1 LGCKNNFEAGALSNS
16 MSRYQTTNN
25 LFSLQ
30 EALEGIIV
38 DDLKKLKALLPDP
51 RKLTR
56 KADLVDG
63 IKSQLR
69 GENLRKVW
77 AKLDDLQKAAVAE
90 VIHGEDG
97 IYFPEIFSAKYGEPA
112 NLGTID
118 RYGSN
123 REPSLLCLFIYGRQ
137 IPYDLEEELLKF
149 VPEPKEAS
157 LDNVGETIQNSVKLR
172 VQRYNYTTKQKEIEE
187 YDIPLASCETQLAAT
202 KDFAAV
208 LRLIQ
213 SGKVAVSDKTAL
225 PTAASVKAIA
235 SILQGG
241 DFYNEEQRQITLA
254 KDSDYDDEVF
264 AEIGSIKPFAWI
276 MIAQGSKFAER
287 SGKKLVL
294 TKAGQKAL
302 QESPAKGL
310 QTAWK
315 RWLKT
320 KIFDEFR
327 RIDAI
332 KGQTGRGASGM
343 TDVTWRRDAIVS
355 VLAECPV
362 GKWILF
368 HDFSKYLVA
377 TGHSFDVT
385 EEPYYLYIGEAGYGN
400 LSELGGYNSWPILEE
415 RYMRCFLFEYAAT
428 LGIID
433 VAYADPLLI
442 PSDYDYLWG
451 TDYLEFLSRYD
462 GLVYFRLTALGAYC
476 LDLTD
481 KYTPP
486 AIEVRQTLRVLPNL
500 EIIAA
505 GDGVETSDAIV
516 LDIYTKKVSDVVWRL
531 DRPKIFAAIENGY
544 PLAEFTEFLDARSIE
559 PLPQTVQQFLTDVTE
574 RSHSVQD
581 IGTVR
586 LIECTTAHLALLIAN
601 DSRTKKF
608 CQLAGDRTLAVPLGQ
623 ETKFRTALRQMGYVL
638 PQSDK

>member
-1 LGCKNNFEAGALSNS
+1 
-16 MSRYQTTNN
+16 MSRNKTINN

-30 EALEGIIV
+30 QALEGMIV

-63 IKSQLR
+63 IKSQLQ

-97 IYFPEIFSAKYGEPA
+97 LYFPEIFSAKYGESA
-112 NLGTID
+112 NLGTSD

-149 VPEPKEAS
+149 VTEPKEAT
-157 LDNVGETIQNSVKLR
+157 LDDADETVQNHVKLR
-172 VQRYNYTTKQKEIEE
+172 VQRYNYITKEKETEE
-187 YDIPLASCETQLAAT
+187 YEIPLASCETQLAAT

-225 PTAASVKAIA
+225 PTAGSVKAIA

-241 DFYNEEQRQITLA
+241 DFYNEEERQITLA

-302 QESPAKGL
+302 QEPPAKGL

-355 VLAECPV
+355 VLAQCPV

-368 HDFSKYLVA
+368 HDFSQYLVA
-377 TGHSFDVT
+377 TGHSFDVN
-385 EEPYYLYIGEAGYGN
+385 EQPYYLYIGEAGYGN
-400 LSELGGYNSWPILEE
+400 LSELSGYSWPILEE

-433 VAYADPLLI
+433 VAYVDPSLM
-442 PSDYDYLWG
+442 PSDYDYFWG
-451 TDYLEFLSRYD
+451 TDDLEFLSRYD

-476 LDLTD
+476 LGLTD
-481 KYTPP
+481 RYTPP

-574 RSHSVQD
+574 RSNSVQD
-581 IGTVR
+581 IGSVR
-586 LIECTTAHLALLIAN
+586 LIECTSAHLALLIAN

-623 ETKFRTALRQMGYVL
+623 ETKFRTALRQIGYVL
-638 PQSDK
+638 PQPDK

>member
-1 LGCKNNFEAGALSNS
+1 
-16 MSRYQTTNN
+16 MSRNKTINN

-30 EALEGIIV
+30 QALEGMIV

-63 IKSQLR
+63 IKSQLQ

-97 IYFPEIFSAKYGEPA
+97 LYYPEIFSAKYGESA
-112 NLGTID
+112 NLGTSD

-149 VPEPKEAS
+149 VTEPKEAT
-157 LDNVGETIQNSVKLR
+157 LDDAGETVQNHVKLR
-172 VQRYNYTTKQKEIEE
+172 VQRYNYITKEKETEE
-187 YDIPLASCETQLAAT
+187 YEIPLASCETQLAAT
-202 KDFAAV
+202 KDFAVV

-225 PTAASVKAIA
+225 PTTGSVKAIA

-241 DFYNEEQRQITLA
+241 DFYNEEERQITLA

-302 QESPAKGL
+302 QEPPAKGL

-355 VLAECPV
+355 VLAQCPV

-368 HDFSKYLVA
+368 HDFSQYLVA
-377 TGHSFDVT
+377 TGHSFDVN
-385 EEPYYLYIGEAGYGN
+385 EQPYYLYIGEAGYGN
-400 LSELGGYNSWPILEE
+400 LSELSGYSWPILEE

-433 VAYADPLLI
+433 VAYVDPSLM
-442 PSDYDYLWG
+442 PSDYDYFWG
-451 TDYLEFLSRYD
+451 TDDLEFLSRYD

-476 LDLTD
+476 LGLTD
-481 KYTPP
+481 RYTPP

-574 RSHSVQD
+574 RSNSVQD
-581 IGTVR
+581 IGSVR
-586 LIECTTAHLALLIAN
+586 LIECTSAHLALLIAN

-623 ETKFRTALRQMGYVL
+623 ETKFRTALRQIGYVL
-638 PQSDK
+638 PQPDK

>member
-1 LGCKNNFEAGALSNS
+1 
-16 MSRYQTTNN
+16 MSRNTTINN

-30 EALEGIIV
+30 QALEGIIV
-38 DDLKKLKALLPDP
+38 DDLKKLKALLPDS

-63 IKSQLR
+63 IKSQLL
-69 GENLRKVW
+69 GENLRNLW

-112 NLGTID
+112 NLGTSD
-118 RYGSN
+118 NYGYN

-137 IPYDLEEELLKF
+137 IPYDLEEKLLKF
-149 VPEPKEAS
+149 VPAPKEAT
-157 LDNVGETIQNSVKLR
+157 LDNVGETVHNQVKLS
-172 VQRYNYTTKQKEIEE
+172 VQRYNYITKQKETEE
-187 YDIPLASCETQLAAT
+187 YEIPLAYCETQLAAT

-241 DFYNEEQRQITLA
+241 DFYNEEERQITLA
-254 KDSDYDDEVF
+254 KDRDYDNQVF

-294 TKAGQKAL
+294 TKAGLKAL

-332 KGQTGRGASGM
+332 KGQTGRGANGM
-343 TDVTWRRDAIVS
+343 TDVTWRRDAIVT

-362 GKWILF
+362 GKWVLF
-368 HDFSKYLVA
+368 HEFSKYLVA
-377 TGHSFDVT
+377 TGHRFEVT
-385 EEPYYLYIGEAGYGN
+385 EEPYCLYIGEAGYGN
-400 LSELGGYNSWPILEE
+400 LGELGGSSWRILEE

-433 VAYADPLLI
+433 VAYVDPLLI

-476 LDLTD
+476 LELTD
-481 KYTPP
+481 KYIPP

-574 RSHSVQD
+574 RSNSVQD
-581 IGTVR
+581 IGSVR

>member
-1 LGCKNNFEAGALSNS
+1 MGALPKI
-16 MSRYQTTNN
+16 MPRYPTIDN
-25 LFSLQ
+25 LLSLQ
-30 EALEGIIV
+30 QALEAIIV

-63 IKSQLR
+63 IRSQLL
-69 GENLRKVW
+69 GENLRKLW
-77 AKLDDLQKAAVAE
+77 AQLDDLQKAAVAE

-97 IYFPEIFSAKYGEPA
+97 YYFHEIFRAKYGESA
-112 NLGTID
+112 NFGTSD
-118 RYGSN
+118 RYGTN
-123 REPSLLCLFIYGRQ
+123 REPSLLCLFIYGSQ
-137 IPYDLEEELLKF
+137 IPYDLEEALLKF
-149 VPEPKEAS
+149 VPKPKEAT
-157 LDNVGETIQNSVKLR
+157 LDYGETIQDNVKLR
-172 VQRYNYTTKQKEIEE
+172 VQRYNYSTGEKDTEE
-187 YDIPLASCETQLAAT
+187 YDIPLTSCETQLAAT

-213 SGKVAVSDKTAL
+213 SGKVTVSEKTAL
-225 PTAASVKAIA
+225 PTAGSVKAIA

-264 AEIGSIKPFAWI
+264 AEVGSIKPFAWI

-294 TKAGQKAL
+294 TKAGVKVL

-320 KIFDEFR
+320 KTFDEFR

-332 KGQTGRGASGM
+332 KGQTGRGANGI
-343 TDVTWRRDAIVS
+343 TDVAWRRDAIAS

-368 HDFSKYLVA
+368 YDFSKYLVA
-377 TGHSFDVT
+377 TGHRFEVT
-385 EEPYYLYIGEAGYGN
+385 EEPYCLYIGEAGYGN
-400 LSELGGYNSWPILEE
+400 LSELGGYSWSILEE

-433 VAYADPLLI
+433 VAYVDPALI
-442 PSDYDYLWG
+442 PSDYDDLWG
-451 TDYLEFLSRYD
+451 TDNLEFLSRYD
-462 GLVYFRLTALGAYC
+462 GLVYFRLTTLGAYC
-476 LDLTD
+476 LELTD

-486 AIEVRQTLRVLPNL
+486 VIEVRQTLRVLPNL

-516 LDIYTKKVSDVVWRL
+516 LDVYTKKVSDVVWRL

-544 PLAEFTEFLDARSIE
+544 LLAEFTEFLDARSIE

-574 RSHSVQD
+574 RSNSVQD
-581 IGTVR
+581 IGSVR

>member
-1 LGCKNNFEAGALSNS
+1 
-16 MSRYQTTNN
+16 MSRYQTINN
-25 LFSLQ
+25 LVSLQ
-30 EALEGIIV
+30 QALEGIIV

-63 IKSQLR
+63 IRSQLL

-112 NLGTID
+112 NFGTSD
-118 RYGSN
+118 RYGTN

-149 VPEPKEAS
+149 VPEPKEAT
-157 LDNVGETIQNSVKLR
+157 LDNVGETLQNQVKLS
-172 VQRYNYTTKQKEIEE
+172 VQRYNYSTGEKETEE

-213 SGKVAVSDKTAL
+213 S
-225 PTAASVKAIA
+225 AAGSVKAIA

-241 DFYNEEQRQITLA
+241 DFYNEEQRQISLA

-294 TKAGQKAL
+294 TKAGLKAL

-320 KIFDEFR
+320 KVFDEFR

-332 KGQTGRGASGM
+332 KGQTGRGAGGI
-343 TDVTWRRDAIVS
+343 TDVTWRRDAIAS

-362 GKWILF
+362 GKWVMF
-368 HDFSKYLVA
+368 HDFSQYLVA
-377 TGHSFDVT
+377 TGHRFEVT
-385 EEPYYLYIGEAGYGN
+385 EEPYYLYIGEPGYGN
-400 LSELGGYNSWPILEE
+400 LSELSGDSWRILEE

-433 VAYADPLLI
+433 VAYVDPLLI

-451 TDYLEFLSRYD
+451 TDNLEFLSRYD

-481 KYTPP
+481 KYIPP

-531 DRPKIFAAIENGY
+531 DRPKIFVAIENGY

-574 RSHSVQD
+574 RSNSVQD
-581 IGTVR
+581 IGSVR
-586 LIECTTAHLALLIAN
+586 LIECTTAHIALLIAN

-608 CQLAGDRTLAVPLGQ
+608 CQLAGDRTVAVPLGQ

>member
-1 LGCKNNFEAGALSNS
+1 
-16 MSRYQTTNN
+16 MSRYPSIDSVI
-25 LFSLQ
+25 SLQ
-30 EALEGIIV
+30 QALEGIIV

-51 RKLTR
+51 RKLIR

-63 IKSQLR
+63 IRSQLL
-69 GENLRKVW
+69 GENLRNVW

-97 IYFPEIFSAKYGEPA
+97 YYFPDIFSAKYGEPA
-112 NLGTID
+112 DFGTSD
-118 RYGSN
+118 RYGIN
-123 REPSLLCLFIYGRQ
+123 KEPSLLCLFIYGRQ
-137 IPYDLEEELLKF
+137 IPYDLEKELVKF
-149 VPEPKEAS
+149 VPKPKEAT
-157 LDNVGETIQNSVKLR
+157 LDNAGETIKNHVKLT
-172 VQRYNYTTKQKEIEE
+172 VQRFNYSTREKEIEE
-187 YDIPLASCETQLAAT
+187 YDIPLASYETQLAAT

-213 SGKVAVSDKTAL
+213 SGKIAVSDKTSL
-225 PTAASVKAIA
+225 PTAGSVKAIA

-241 DFYNEEQRQITLA
+241 DFYNEEQRQIALA

-264 AEIGSIKPFAWI
+264 AEVGSIKPFAWI

-294 TKAGQKAL
+294 TKAGVKAL

-327 RIDAI
+327 RIDPI
-332 KGQTGRGASGM
+332 KGQTGKGASGM
-343 TDVTWRRDAIVS
+343 TDVPWRRDAIAS

-362 GKWILF
+362 GKWIMF
-368 HDFSKYLVA
+368 HDFSRYLVA
-377 TGHSFDVT
+377 TGHRFDVT
-385 EEPYYLYIGEAGYGN
+385 EEPYYLYVGEPGYGN
-400 LSELGGYNSWPILEE
+400 LSELGGYSWTILEE

-433 VAYADPLLI
+433 VAYVDPAII
-442 PSDYDYLWG
+442 PSDYDNLSG
-451 TDYLEFLSRYD
+451 DDYLEFLSRYD
-462 GLVYFRLTALGAYC
+462 GLVYFRLTTLGAYC
-476 LDLTD
+476 LELTD

-486 AIEVRQTLRVLPNL
+486 VIEIRQTLRILPNL

-544 PLAEFTEFLDARSIE
+544 LLTEFTEFLDARSIE
-559 PLPQTVQQFLTDVTE
+559 ALPQTVQQFLTDVTE

-581 IGTVR
+581 IGSVR

>member
-1 LGCKNNFEAGALSNS
+1 MGALPKI
-16 MSRYQTTNN
+16 MPRYPTIDN
-25 LFSLQ
+25 LLSLQ
-30 EALEGIIV
+30 QALEGIIV
-38 DDLKKLKALLPDP
+38 EDLKKLKALLPDP

-63 IKSQLR
+63 IRSQLQ
-69 GENLRKVW
+69 GQGLRKIW
-77 AKLDDLQKAAVAE
+77 EQLDDLQKAAVAE

-97 IYFPEIFSAKYGEPA
+97 YYFPEIFSAKYGESA
-112 NLGTID
+112 NFGTSD
-118 RYGSN
+118 RYGTN
-123 REPSLLCLFIYGRQ
+123 REPSLLCLFIYGSQ
-137 IPYDLEEELLKF
+137 IPYDLAELLLKF
-149 VPEPKEAS
+149 VPKPKEAT
-157 LDNVGETIQNSVKLR
+157 LDYGEIIQDNVKLR
-172 VQRYNYTTKQKEIEE
+172 VQRYNYSTGEKDTEE
-187 YDIPLASCETQLAAT
+187 YDIPLTSCETQLAAT

-213 SGKVAVSDKTAL
+213 SGKVTVSEKTAL
-225 PTAASVKAIA
+225 PTAGSVKAIA

-294 TKAGQKAL
+294 TKAGVKVL

-320 KIFDEFR
+320 KTFDEFR

-332 KGQTGRGASGM
+332 KGQTGRGANGI
-343 TDVTWRRDAIVS
+343 TDVAWRRDAIAS

-368 HDFSKYLVA
+368 YDFSKYLVA
-377 TGHSFDVT
+377 TGHRFEVT
-385 EEPYYLYIGEAGYGN
+385 EEPYCLYIGEAGYGN
-400 LSELGGYNSWPILEE
+400 LSELGGYSWSILEE

-433 VAYADPLLI
+433 VAYVDPALI
-442 PSDYDYLWG
+442 PSDYNDLWG
-451 TDYLEFLSRYD
+451 TDNLEFLSRYD

-476 LDLTD
+476 LELTD

-486 AIEVRQTLRVLPNL
+486 VIEVRQTLRVLPNL

-505 GDGVETSDAIV
+505 GDGVEASDAIV

-544 PLAEFTEFLDARSIE
+544 LLTEFTEFLEARSIE

-574 RSHSVQD
+574 RSNSLQD
-581 IGTVR
+581 IGSVR

-608 CQLAGDRTLAVPLGQ
+608 CQLAGDSLRDSFASRTLAVPLGQ

>member
-1 LGCKNNFEAGALSNS
+1 
-16 MSRYQTTNN
+16 MSRYQTINN
-25 LFSLQ
+25 LVSLQ
-30 EALEGIIV
+30 QALEGIIV

-63 IKSQLR
+63 IRSQLL

-77 AKLDDLQKAAVAE
+77 AKLDNLQKAAVSE

-112 NLGTID
+112 NFGTSD
-118 RYGSN
+118 RYGTN

-149 VPEPKEAS
+149 VPEPKEAT
-157 LDNVGETIQNSVKLR
+157 LDDAGETVGNHVKLR
-172 VQRYNYTTKQKEIEE
+172 VQRYNYSTEKKETEE

-225 PTAASVKAIA
+225 PTAGSVKAIA

-241 DFYNEEQRQITLA
+241 DFYNEEQRQISLA

-294 TKAGQKAL
+294 TKAGLKAL

-320 KIFDEFR
+320 KVFDEFR

-332 KGQTGRGASGM
+332 KGQTGRGAGGI
-343 TDVTWRRDAIVS
+343 TDVTWRRDAIAS

-362 GKWILF
+362 GKWVMF
-368 HDFSKYLVA
+368 HDFSQYLVA
-377 TGHSFDVT
+377 TGHRFEVT
-385 EEPYYLYIGEAGYGN
+385 EEPYYLYIGEPGYGN
-400 LSELGGYNSWPILEE
+400 LSELSGDSWRILEE

-433 VAYADPLLI
+433 VAYVDPLLI

-451 TDYLEFLSRYD
+451 TDNLEFLSRYD

-481 KYTPP
+481 KYIPP

-531 DRPKIFAAIENGY
+531 DRPKIFVAIENGY

-574 RSHSVQD
+574 RSNSVQD
-581 IGTVR
+581 IGSVR
-586 LIECTTAHLALLIAN
+586 LIECTTAHIALLIAN

>member
-1 LGCKNNFEAGALSNS
+1 
-16 MSRYQTTNN
+16 MPRYQNIDDITT
-25 LFSLQ
+25 LQ
-30 EALEGIIV
+30 QALERITV
-38 DDLKKLKALLPDP
+38 DDLKKLKALLSDTRKSTLKADIVAVIKEHLQGQSL
-51 RKLTR
+51 RKL
-56 KADLVDG
+56 
-63 IKSQLR
+63 
-69 GENLRKVW
+69 W
-77 AKLDDLQKAAVAE
+77 AQLDDLQKAAVAE
-90 VIHGEDG
+90 IIHGQDG
-97 IYFPEIFSAKYGEPA
+97 NYYADIFRAKYGQDP
-112 NLGTID
+112 NWGKGD
-118 RYGSN
+118 PYGYK
-123 REPSLLCLFIYGRQ
+123 REPSLLCLFIYGNSV
-137 IPYDLEEELLKF
+137 PYDLEEELLRF
-149 VPEPKEAS
+149 VPKPKEVS
-157 LDNVGETIQNSVKLR
+157 LNLIGDTVPNSITLRYETYDYRTSKTSV
-172 VQRYNYTTKQKEIEE
+172 EE
-187 YDIPLASCETQLAAT
+187 NEFPLTACEMGLAAT

-213 SGKVAVSDKTAL
+213 LGKVAVSEKTAL
-225 PTAASVKAIA
+225 PSATSVKAIA

-264 AEIGSIKPFAWI
+264 AEVGSIKPFAWI

-294 TKAGQKAL
+294 TKAGLKAL

-315 RWLKT
+315 RWLETKT
-320 KIFDEFR
+320 FDEFR

-332 KGQTGRGASGM
+332 KGQTGRGANGM
-343 TDVTWRRDAIVS
+343 TDVAWRRDAIAC

-368 HDFSKYLVA
+368 NEFSSYLVA
-377 TGHSFDVT
+377 TGHKFDVT
-385 EEPYYLYIGEAGYGN
+385 EEAYYLYIGEIGYGS
-400 LSELGGYNSWPILEE
+400 LSDLGRNSWHILEE

-433 VAYADPLLI
+433 VAYVDPYLV
-442 PSDYDYLWG
+442 PSDFDDLWG
-451 TDYLEFLSRYD
+451 TDNLEFLSRYD
-462 GLVYFRLTALGAYC
+462 GLVSFRLTALGAYC
-476 LDLTD
+476 FGLTD

-486 AIEVRQTLRVLPNL
+486 VIEIRQTLRVLPNL

-505 GDGVETSDAIV
+505 GDGVEASDAIV
-516 LDIYTKKVSDVVWRL
+516 LDVYTKKISDVVWRL

-559 PLPQTVQQFLTDVTE
+559 PIPQTVQQFLTDVTE
-574 RSHSVQD
+574 RSNSVQD

-586 LIECTTAHLALLIAN
+586 LIECTTAHIALLIAN

-608 CQLAGDRTLAVPLGQ
+608 CQLAGDRTLAVQLGQ
-623 ETKFRTALRQMGYVL
+623 ETKFRSALRQMGYVL